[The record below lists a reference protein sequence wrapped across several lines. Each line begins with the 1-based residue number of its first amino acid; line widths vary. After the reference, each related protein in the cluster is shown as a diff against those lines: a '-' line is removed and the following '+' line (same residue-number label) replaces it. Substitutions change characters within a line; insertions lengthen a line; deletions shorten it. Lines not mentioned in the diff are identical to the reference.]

1 MKPEFKV
8 GDLVIMKNSTQEGI
22 AIRSAGKLDGSKGTI
37 LEITP
42 SGRIKVVPVDP
53 KLRFKCRGQGDDYE
67 RSYWCFDK
75 ENLDIAAPIKYR
87 IY

>member
-1 MKPEFKV
+1 MKPEFKI
-8 GDLVIMKNSTQEGI
+8 GDLVVMKNSRQEGI
-22 AIRSAGKLDGSKGTI
+22 ILHAASKLDGSKGII
-37 LEITP
+37 LEITT

-53 KLRFKCRGQGDDYE
+53 KLRFKGGSRHEDYE

-75 ENLDIAAPIKYR
+75 ENLDIAAPTKYR